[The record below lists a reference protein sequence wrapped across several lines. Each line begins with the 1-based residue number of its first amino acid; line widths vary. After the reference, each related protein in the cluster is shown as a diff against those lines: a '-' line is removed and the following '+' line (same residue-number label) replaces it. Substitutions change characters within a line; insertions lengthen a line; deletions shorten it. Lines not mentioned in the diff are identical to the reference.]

1 MYSATKQIIH
11 THEAILATKRS
22 KVRFVFKIF
31 CLIIIALA
39 FVATIH
45 FLKGYPNETRWA
57 IRLSLVLAALAVI
70 VFRGKKVI
78 TPSLIELQF
87 FPDYLILHRPHRR
100 YNSWVVRNEYSK
112 MKYSDITQ
120 CVYLTKSNIVRI
132 YGKIYVVHYDVMS
145 SGISAPTPLYAG
157 FIENR
162 VFEFSLYSQS
172 GTRFRQAIEEC
183 LPVKMVVRNR

>member
-1 MYSATKQIIH
+1 
-11 THEAILATKRS
+11 
-22 KVRFVFKIF
+22 
-31 CLIIIALA
+31 
-39 FVATIH
+39 
-45 FLKGYPNETRWA
+45 
-57 IRLSLVLAALAVI
+57 
-70 VFRGKKVI
+70 
-78 TPSLIELQF
+78 
-87 FPDYLILHRPHRR
+87 
-100 YNSWVVRNEYSK
+100 